1 MTDQTEPVPG
11 GRRGNGAIASPPP
24 DVVGLDDPRALD
36 AALAGAKAAN
46 LARAAVG
53 GMPVLPGFALTTRSF
68 TPTTVGRDG
77 AHLDPTVVDA
87 LRRAW
92 AGLTDEHGEPLVV
105 RSSSTIEDV
114 GESSMAGQ
122 FTSVLD
128 VSGWEAFLAAV
139 RTVLTSARTATPGRP
154 PLPMAVLVQRQ
165 LDADCGGVLF
175 GLDPVSGDPDQ
186 VMVEVVPG
194 GPEKLVSGTATA
206 ASYHLGRRGKLLD
219 TDDPDQPPRLD
230 RHRRHELATLARR
243 AGEVFDRPQDVEWA
257 YDRDGR
263 LWLLQ
268 SRPVTAA
275 GTLHTASGPVL
286 GPGPVGETFPDP
298 LEPLEEDLW
307 ISPLHDGIIAALRVT
322 GVATERR
329 IRTSPVVLT
338 VGRRVACDLQ
348 LLGVDPE
355 QRSAW
360 HWLDPRGPAQRVRA
374 SWRVGRL
381 RAMLPQVARQELQR
395 VDAKLAAVPP
405 LDQLTDDQ
413 LVGLLHR
420 TRSLLVS
427 IHGHEV
433 LAGTLLSPKQRPLT
447 GAGLGLAA
455 VTSGQERG
463 WTDEQI
469 IARSP
474 VALALLAPRLGRT
487 PALPKL
493 PSRTT
498 EPADVVDLSAREG
511 LRLRARWAQELTV
524 RAAQELGR
532 RLHDAG
538 RIPTAASVAWIRLG
552 DLDRLISSVN
562 ADVAVAPP
570 DEPGPPLP
578 AAFRL
583 TETGGIAAIA
593 RPGDRA
599 EGRGAGG
606 GRGEGP
612 VVHGTGDDPPPAGS
626 VLVVQ
631 TLDPELAGVLPD
643 LAGLVSETGSTLSH
657 LAILAREYGVPT
669 VVAVPDA
676 VRRYP
681 EGESVLVDGDTG
693 EVRTTGATGG
703 SPHDDGVR
711 SEYPEDEVIA

>member
-1 MTDQTEPVPG
+1 MTDQTEPAPG
-11 GRRGNGAIASPPP
+11 GRRGDEAIASPIP

-36 AALAGAKAAN
+36 PELAGAKATN

-68 TPTTVGRDG
+68 TPATMGRDG
-77 AHLDPTVVDA
+77 AHLDPAVIDV
-87 LRRAW
+87 LRNAW
-92 AGLTDEHGEPLVV
+92 VRLTDEHGEPLVV

-128 VSGWEAFLAAV
+128 VSGWEAFLDAV
-139 RTVLTSARTATPGRP
+139 RTVLASARTATPGQP

-206 ASYHLGRRGKLLD
+206 ASYHLGRRGRLLD

-230 RHRRHELATLARR
+230 RHRRHELAALARR
-243 AGEVFDRPQDVEWA
+243 AGDVFDRPQDVEWA

-268 SRPVTAA
+268 SRPVTAT

-307 ISPLHDGIIAALRVT
+307 ISPLRDGIIAALRVT

-338 VGRRVACDLQ
+338 VERRVACDLQ

-355 QRSAW
+355 ERSAW
-360 HWLDPRGPAQRVRA
+360 HWLDPREPARRVRA

-405 LDQLTDDQ
+405 LDRLADDQ
-413 LVGLLHR
+413 LVGLLRR

-433 LAGTLLSPKQRPLT
+433 LAGTLLSSKARPLT
-447 GAGLGLAA
+447 GAGLALAA
-455 VTSGQERG
+455 VASGQERG
-463 WTDEQI
+463 WTDGQI

-474 VALALLAPRLGRT
+474 VALALLAPRIGRS
-487 PALPKL
+487 PSLPKI

-498 EPADVVDLSAREG
+498 GPAEVVDLSAREG

-524 RAAQELGR
+524 RASQELGR

-538 RIPTAASVAWIRLG
+538 RIPTPASVSWLRL
-552 DLDRLISSVN
+552 DELDRLISPVG
-562 ADVAVAPP
+562 ADVTVTPP
-570 DEPGPPLP
+570 AEPGAPLP
-578 AAFRL
+578 TAFRL
-583 TETGGIAAIA
+583 TESGGIAAVA

-599 EGRGAGG
+599 DGRGAGG

-612 VVHGTGDDPPPAGS
+612 VAHGTPDDPPPAGS

-631 TLDPELAGVLPD
+631 TLEPELAGVLPD

-676 VRRYP
+676 LRRYT
-681 EGESVLVDGDTG
+681 EGESLLVDGDTG
-693 EVRTTGATGG
+693 EVRPTAAAGA
-703 SPHDDGVR
+703 SSRDDGAR
-711 SEYPEDEVIA
+711 SDRPEEEVIA

>member
-1 MTDQTEPVPG
+1 MGDHTKPASSGAQ
-11 GRRGNGAIASPPP
+11 RGDEAIATTRP
-24 DVVGLDDPRALD
+24 DLVTLDDPRALD
-36 AALAGAKAAN
+36 PELAGAKAAN

-68 TPTTVGRDG
+68 RPPAVGPDG
-77 AHLDPTVVDA
+77 AQLDPAVVDG

-92 AGLTDEHGEPLVV
+92 ERLNEEHGEPLVV

-128 VSGWEAFLAAV
+128 VSGWESFLDAV
-139 RTVLTSARTATPGRP
+139 LAVLASARTATPGQP

-165 LDADCGGVLF
+165 LDARCGGVLF

-186 VMVEVVPG
+186 VTVEVVPG
-194 GPEKLVSGTATA
+194 GPEKLVSGAATA
-206 ASYHLGRRGKLLD
+206 ASYHLGRRGRLLD
-219 TDDPDQPPRLD
+219 TDDPDRSNRLD
-230 RHRRHELATLARR
+230 RHQRHELAALSRR

-268 SRPVTAA
+268 SRPVTAT
-275 GTLHTASGPVL
+275 GSLHTAFGPVL

-307 ISPLHDGIIAALRVT
+307 IAPLRDGIIAALRVT

-329 IRTSPVVLT
+329 IRNSPVVLT

-355 QRSAW
+355 ERSAW
-360 HWLDPRGPAQRVRA
+360 HWLDPREPARRVRA

-395 VDAKLAAVPP
+395 VDAKLADVPP
-405 LDQLTDDQ
+405 LDGLTDDQ
-413 LVGLLHR
+413 LVGLLRR

-433 LAGTLLSPKQRPLT
+433 LAGTLLSANERPLT
-447 GAGLGLAA
+447 GAGLALAA
-455 VTSGQERG
+455 VASGQDLG

-469 IARSP
+469 VARSP
-474 VALALLAPRLGRT
+474 VALALLAPRIGRL
-487 PALPKL
+487 PSLPKL
-493 PSRTT
+493 PVRTT
-498 EPADVVDLSAREG
+498 EPADVPDLSPREG
-511 LRLRARWAQELTV
+511 LRLRARWGQELTV
-524 RAAQELGR
+524 RAARELGR
-532 RLHDAG
+532 RLHEAG
-538 RIPTAASVAWIRLG
+538 RIPSPAAVAWLRLD
-552 DLDRLISSVN
+552 DLDRL
-562 ADVAVAPP
+562 VAPGGADLP
-570 DEPGPPLP
+570 PTRPAEPGAPLP
-578 AAFRL
+578 TVFRL
-583 TETGGIAAIA
+583 TESGDIAAVA

-599 EGRGAGG
+599 DGRGAGG
-606 GRGEGP
+606 GRGEGR
-612 VVHGTGDDPPPAGS
+612 VAHGTPEDPPPAGS

-631 TLDPELAGVLPD
+631 TLDPELASLLPD

-657 LAILAREYGVPT
+657 LAILAREFGVPT

-676 VRRYP
+676 LERYP
-681 EGESVLVDGDTG
+681 VGGSVLVDGDTG
-693 EVRTTGATGG
+693 EVRPAAADGASSRATM
-703 SPHDDGVR
+703 VLR
-711 SEYPEDEVIA
+711 STIRRR

>member
-1 MTDQTEPVPG
+1 MTDQTEPAPG
-11 GRRGNGAIASPPP
+11 GRRGDEAIASPIP

-36 AALAGAKAAN
+36 PALAGAKAAN

-68 TPTTVGRDG
+68 TPTTVVGEG
-77 AHLDPTVVDA
+77 AHLDPAVTDA
-87 LRRAW
+87 LRHAW
-92 AGLTDEHGEPLVV
+92 ARLTDDQGEPLVV
-105 RSSSTIEDV
+105 RSSSTIEDI

-128 VSGWEAFLAAV
+128 VSGWDAFLVAV
-139 RTVLTSARTATPGRP
+139 RTVLASARTATPGRP

-175 GLDPVSGDPDQ
+175 GLDPISGDPDQ
-186 VMVEVVPG
+186 VTVEVVPG
-194 GPEKLVSGTATA
+194 GPEALVGGTTTA
-206 ASYHLGRRGKLLD
+206 ASYHLGRRGRLLD
-219 TDDPDQPPRLD
+219 TDDPDRPTRLD
-230 RHRRHELATLARR
+230 RHRRHELAALARR
-243 AGEVFDRPQDVEWA
+243 AGDVFDRPQDVEWA
-257 YDRDGR
+257 YDLDGR

-268 SRPVTAA
+268 SRPVTAT

-307 ISPLHDGIIAALRVT
+307 IAPLRDGIIAALRVT
-322 GVATERR
+322 GVASERR
-329 IRTSPVVLT
+329 IRASPVVLT

-355 QRSAW
+355 ERSAW
-360 HWLDPRGPAQRVRA
+360 DWLDPREPARRVRA

-405 LDQLTDDQ
+405 LDRLADDQ
-413 LVGLLHR
+413 LVGLLRR

-433 LAGTLLSPKQRPLT
+433 LAGTLLSSKARPVT
-447 GAGLGLAA
+447 GAGLALAA
-455 VTSGQERG
+455 VGSGQERG

-474 VALALLAPRLGRT
+474 VALALLAPRIGRS
-487 PALPKL
+487 PSFPKL
-493 PSRTT
+493 PARTT
-498 EPADVVDLSAREG
+498 GSAEVVDLSAREG

-538 RIPTAASVAWIRLG
+538 RIPTPESVAWLRL
-552 DLDRLISSVN
+552 DELDRLISPVG
-562 ADVAVAPP
+562 ADVPLTPP
-570 DEPGPPLP
+570 AEPGAPLP
-578 AAFRL
+578 TAFRR
-583 TETGGIAAIA
+583 TESGGIAAVA

-599 EGRGAGG
+599 DGRGAGG

-612 VVHGTGDDPPPAGS
+612 VAHGSPDDPPPAGS

-631 TLDPELAGVLPD
+631 TLEPELAGVLPD
-643 LAGLVSETGSTLSH
+643 LAGLVSETGSALSH

-676 VRRYP
+676 LRRYP
-681 EGESVLVDGDTG
+681 EGESVLVDGGTG
-693 EVRTTGATGG
+693 EVRPTAATGG
-703 SPHDDGVR
+703 SSSDRPR
-711 SEYPEDEVIA
+711 SERPEEEVVA